1 MSVKERINVPNP
13 APPFSEWGWILTM
26 FGTAVG
32 AGILYLPVQAGTA
45 GIWALI
51 FLAVLLFPLIY
62 YSHKNVVTMLLADG
76 SNENFAE
83 VLAGHCGRFFSNGV
97 VLVYFLTFYVL
108 LFSYLIGLNA
118 NLSAFLVKL
127 DIPAFDRFKGP
138 WLSLLVVTFFAA
150 LHLIGE
156 KTILRVMSAVS
167 SVLIVLLFSISVYL
181 IPFWDITPYFR
192 EFALVHFLDDIL
204 LILPILTLSFV
215 FFPAM
220 SSMVIAYHRSSAA
233 AHGPGQGDGRLNRIV
248 LKTTL
253 LLLLFVL
260 FFVFSCLLSLSPQ
273 AFAEAAK
280 SNLNCLAL
288 LSDREGINPAIAA
301 LGPLLGLAALVT
313 SFIGVF
319 FAVREAALQLV
330 DRGLALMGRSDTT
343 ARTQPNRRR
352 RLDILVQLVL
362 FGSLWLLTLV
372 NLSIIDLFGLVISPL
387 VAIFIFIM
395 PTVVLMRTHGL
406 GVLRKPSVSLVF
418 LTGILVLFSFELGTI
433 IKNQFGF

>member
-1 MSVKERINVPNP
+1 MSAIEPKDAPNP
-13 APPFSEWGWILTM
+13 APPFNEWGWILTL

-45 GIWALI
+45 GIWALG
-51 FLAVLLFPLIY
+51 FLTVLLFPLIY
-62 YSHKNVVTMLLADG
+62 YSHKNVVIMLLAYG
-76 SNENFAE
+76 GNENFAQ
-83 VLAGHCGRFFSNGV
+83 VLAGHCGRFFKNGI
-97 VLVYFLTFYVL
+97 VLVYFLTFYFL
-108 LFSYLIGLNA
+108 LFAYLIGLNA

-127 DIPAFDRFKGP
+127 DISALERLKGP

-156 KTILRVMSAVS
+156 KTILRVMSGVS
-167 SVLIVLLFSISVYL
+167 SVLIVLLFGIAVYL

-192 EFALVHFLDDIL
+192 EFSLLHSIDDSL

-215 FFPAM
+215 FFPAL
-220 SSMVIAYHRSSAA
+220 SSMVLAYYSSSAA
-233 AHGPGQGDGRLNRIV
+233 PHEPERQDDRLNRIV

-273 AFAEAAK
+273 AFAGAADR
-280 SNLNCLAL
+280 NLNCLAL

-301 LGPLLGLAALVT
+301 FGPLLGLAALVT

-319 FAVREAALQLV
+319 FAVRESALHLV
-330 DRGLALMGRSDTT
+330 HRGLAHRGRGDTT
-343 ARTQPNRRR
+343 SKTPPDRHRG
-352 RLDILVQLVL
+352 LDVIVQLAL
-362 FGSLWLLTLV
+362 FGSLWFLTLV
-372 NLSIIDLFGLVISPL
+372 NPSIISLFGLVISPL

-406 GVLRKPSVSLVF
+406 GVLRKPSVPLVF
-418 LTGILVLFSFELGTI
+418 LTGILVLFSFQLGTMV
-433 IKNQFGF
+433 KHHFGF